1 MPKPFRMRSKLFV
14 PACRPDFFD
23 KAAASDADALSID
36 LEDSVAERDKTR
48 AREAAAAWLANIGSV
63 EKTIIVRANGIGT
76 PHFEA
81 DLRAVVK
88 QGLDIVNVPKI
99 ESAEDVRKID
109 ILLEELEARAGLT
122 RRVLLLANIES
133 PKGLRLAAEIA
144 LASDRVMGLQIGYG
158 DLFEPIG
165 VERHQ
170 RAALDH
176 VMLKV
181 RFAAAE
187 AGIDAYDGAFA
198 RVADLAGFAQEACRA
213 RALGFAGK
221 TCVHPRQIAEANRAF
236 GPSAEQIAFAR
247 RVVEAWDAA
256 LARGHGAVS
265 VDGVMIDQPY
275 ATRAAQ
281 LCAMAEAN

>member
-1 MPKPFRMRSKLFV
+1 MPTPLKMRSKLFV
-14 PACRPDFFD
+14 PACRPEFFD

-36 LEDSVAERDKTR
+36 LEDSVAEHDKVR
-48 AREAAAAWLANIGSV
+48 AREAAVAWLARVGSV
-63 EKTIIVRANGIGT
+63 DKTIIVRVNGMGT
-76 PHFEA
+76 PPFEA
-81 DLRAVVK
+81 DLQAVVK

-109 ILLEELEARAGLT
+109 TLLEALESRAGLS

-133 PKGLRLAAEIA
+133 PKGLRCAAEIA

-158 DLFEPIG
+158 DLFEPYG
-165 VERHQ
+165 VDRHQ

-176 VMLKV
+176 VRVKV

-187 AGIDAYDGAFA
+187 AGIDAYDGAFG
-198 RVADLAGFAQEACRA
+198 RVADLDGFAQESQDA

-221 TCVHPRQIAEANRAF
+221 TCVHPRQIAAANLIF

-247 RVVEAWDAA
+247 RVVEAWGAA

-275 ATRAAQ
+275 AARAAQ
-281 LCAMAEAN
+281 LCAMAEAI

>member
-1 MPKPFRMRSKLFV
+1 MPKILRMRSKLFV
-14 PACRPDFFD
+14 PACRPEFFD
-23 KAAASDADALSID
+23 KALAGNADALSID
-36 LEDSVAERDKTR
+36 LEDSVAERDKGV
-48 AREAAAAWLANIGSV
+48 AREAAASWLAKLGTV
-63 EKTIIVRANGIGT
+63 EKSVIVRVNGLET

-81 DLRAVVK
+81 DMEAVVK
-88 QGLDIVNVPKI
+88 DGLDIVNVPKI

-109 ILLEELEARAGLT
+109 TLLEELETCAGLT

-144 LASDRVMGLQIGYG
+144 TASDRVVGLQIGYG

-165 VERHQ
+165 VDRHQ

-176 VMLKV
+176 VLLQV
-181 RFAAAE
+181 RLAAAE
-187 AGIDAYDGAFA
+187 AGIEAYDGAFA
-198 RVADLAGFAQEACRA
+198 RVADLDGFVGEAERA
-213 RALGFAGK
+213 RAFGFAGK
-221 TCVHPRQIAEANRAF
+221 TCVHPRQVDAANRVF

-275 ATRAAQ
+275 AKRAAE
-281 LCAMAEAN
+281 LCAMAEAI